1 MIIMCRYSFKQYYSR
16 HRKNKVHIK
25 FWIEDLWK
33 RPLGKNRQQKYV
45 ECMSAGTG
53 QAHCESVDSQKKFS

>member
-1 MIIMCRYSFKQYYSR
+1 
-16 HRKNKVHIK
+16 VHIK

-33 RPLGKNRQQKYV
+33 RPLGKNRQKYV

-53 QAHCESVDSQKKFS
+53 QAHVRVWTARKSSVNSA